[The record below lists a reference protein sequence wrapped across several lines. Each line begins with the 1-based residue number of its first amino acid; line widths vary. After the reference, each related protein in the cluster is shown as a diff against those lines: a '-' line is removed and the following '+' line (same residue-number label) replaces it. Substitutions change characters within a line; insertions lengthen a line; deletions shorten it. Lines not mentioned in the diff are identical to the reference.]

1 MSKMSQE
8 KTKDKDF
15 PGILIKRGRI
25 WHYQLY
31 LPGRGL
37 WKRTTGKSNYQ
48 QALAEARRLHAQA
61 QLLSASPEESPT
73 LSRAIVREVARI
85 AEQTSERQ
93 AERVGIQLANF
104 LAWAGDL
111 ALEKITTE
119 MLDQYQR
126 HRIHSRKTVAR
137 RDGTK
142 KPARCGALVSANTV
156 RKEIISIIHLLR
168 ENGFQV
174 IRPATLKGAAQHGR
188 PFEKQDLQRFFA
200 ASAHYPPE
208 EPGKYTPL
216 FLLLLATGARPA
228 EFVPSRQSSHVALL
242 KRELDPDSATV
253 TIRSANVHRGNRG
266 KVTRIQVARPVMDAV
281 LQVAEKTPGPHV
293 FPPYQIWKAFNAI
306 AKLAG
311 LPKLDELGE
320 KLTAHS
326 FRHTFGTILAEQ
338 GANAFIIQNVMR
350 HSDPRM
356 TSRYTERAKAPT
368 VIDVSEFLN
377 LKERKES
384 EESGGKKPPE

>member
-1 MSKMSQE
+1 MAKE
-8 KTKDKDF
+8 KEKDF

-48 QALAEARRLHAQA
+48 QAVAEARRLHALA
-61 QLLSASPEESPT
+61 QLLSESQEELPI
-73 LSRAIVREVARI
+73 LSKAIVREVARI

-111 ALEKITTE
+111 ALEKISTE
-119 MLDQYQR
+119 MLDRYQR
-126 HRIHSRKTVAR
+126 YRIHCRKTVTL

-142 KPARCGALVSANTV
+142 KPARCGATVSANTV
-156 RKEIISIIHLLR
+156 KKEVISIAHLLR
-168 ENGFQV
+168 ENGFPI
-174 IRPATLKGAAQHGR
+174 IRPAALKGTAQHGR
-188 PFEKQDLQRFFA
+188 PFEKQDLQRFFS
-200 ASAHYPPE
+200 ASARYPPE

-228 EFVPSRQSSHVALL
+228 ELVPSRQSLHVALL
-242 KRELDPDSATV
+242 KRELDSENSTV
-253 TIRSANVHRGNRG
+253 TIRSAKVHRGRRG
-266 KVTRIQVARPVMDAV
+266 KVTKIQIAKPVMDAV
-281 LQVAEKTPGPHV
+281 LEVAEKTPGVHV

-311 LPKLDELGE
+311 LSKLDELGE

-356 TSRYTERAKAPT
+356 TSRYTERAKAPM

-377 LKERKES
+377 QQDGEKGPAASRADP
-384 EESGGKKPPE
+384 GK